1 MAKWW
6 WLPWVAAVIKR
17 VPQSPDCWRSCNVR
31 RKMRDGGEDDDKGMV
46 SDTEGVRSLGG
57 RETSSPMRGGICVC
71 VAAVVV
77 MVVAAL
83 MVVMGRGGE
92 VVLMVVVGKVV
103 LVMVV
108 RVLCF
113 EVFRVVGVLCIGRG
127 GLCRSGAIFVLEVVE
142 GMELVVGC
150 VVGRVVRLVLL
161 CMNGRGYFCV
171 ALAWNWWKWPDW
183 VWVGFSLGWLS
194 GRIVSPFGTWFL
206 GQDGRR
212 GRVDGHGGWVC
223 CSGGCGC
230 GASRIFC
237 LFPEWLFG
245 EYDGC
250 ESGDR
255 GCGWCGGVR
264 VVEIVCGVRIGVGVG
279 GVGCEEGVVSG
290 RGNVSVADGG
300 GDRWRDCC
308 RFPAGIFGELWEDL
322 PYCFPFTLDIGDVFL
337 YVGL

>member
-1 MAKWW
+1 MLKILQRSEKDERWW
-6 WLPWVAAVIKR
+6 GGWWQGNGQWHWGCEEFGWKR
-17 VPQSPDCWRSCNVR
+17 DVEPHEGWDLCLCGSS
-31 RKMRDGGEDDDKGMV
+31 GGN
-46 SDTEGVRSLGG
+46 GG
-57 RETSSPMRGGICVC
+57 GGID
-71 VAAVVV
+71 
-77 MVVAAL
+77 
-83 MVVMGRGGE
+83 GSDGKGGE

-212 GRVDGHGGWVC
+212 GRVDGHGGWGC

-245 EYDGC
+245 GYDGC